1 MSSKLGICSCWREIP
16 CICCMLKNAKFIFF
30 KLIILVIFDRVC
42 GVFSQ
47 TDVIK
52 VQYFL
57 CVPRELLVNFLV
69 KKKYE

>member
-1 MSSKLGICSCWREIP
+1 
-16 CICCMLKNAKFIFF
+16 MLKNAEFIFF